1 MEQASPKYMISLI
14 NKIKTELKQQYSSSD
29 IRAYLTRWIEYYD
42 AFNQNFGISLY
53 DNGELD
59 LDTTLNNIDDETLL
73 KIAIDLEI
81 DTPDF
86 LPSIPIF
93 KNEVKS
99 SYKTAGKTFELA
111 CKKVNDE
118 PGIAVSLANA
128 ALESIIKEILKDK
141 RLFDD
146 DLYNDNDTLY
156 KLTEKCLKKL
166 KAHPSQHIPD
176 EIKRIGSGLLKCCQA
191 IENIRSDE
199 TVVTHGKTDTDT
211 VIEDPILAFFIINAV
226 STIGLF
232 LLELYQKE
240 YPSIDPETDIELPF

>member
-1 MEQASPKYMISLI
+1 MMTLI
-14 NKIKTELKQQYSSSD
+14 KRIKTELIRQYSNSD
-29 IRAYLTRWIEYYD
+29 IRIYLSKWIEYYG
-42 AFNQNFGISLY
+42 AFNQNFGICLK
-53 DNGELD
+53 DNGKLD
-59 LDTTLNNIDDETLL
+59 LDATINNIDDETLL

-81 DTPDF
+81 ETPDF

-146 DLYNDNDTLY
+146 LYNDNDTLY

-191 IENIRSDE
+191 IEDIRSDE
-199 TVVTHGKTDTDT
+199 TLVTHGKTDTDT

-226 STIGLF
+226 TTIGLF
-232 LLELYQKE
+232 LLNLYQKE
-240 YPSIDPETDIELPF
+240 YPSINQETETELPF

>member
-1 MEQASPKYMISLI
+1 MTLI
-14 NKIKTELKQQYSSSD
+14 KRIKTELIRQYSNSD
-29 IRAYLTRWIEYYD
+29 IRIYLSKWIEYYG
-42 AFNQNFGISLY
+42 AFNQNFGICLK

-59 LDTTLNNIDDETLL
+59 LDATINNIDGETLL

-81 DTPDF
+81 ETPDF

-146 DLYNDNDTLY
+146 LYNDNDTLY

-166 KAHPSQHIPD
+166 KVHPSQHIPD

-191 IENIRSDE
+191 IEDIRSDE
-199 TVVTHGKTDTDT
+199 TLVTHGKTDTDI

-232 LLELYQKE
+232 LLELYKKE
-240 YPSIDPETDIELPF
+240 YPIIGQETDIELPF

>member
-1 MEQASPKYMISLI
+1 MTLI
-14 NKIKTELKQQYSSSD
+14 KKVKAELIKEFSSTD
-29 IRAYLTRWIEYYD
+29 IRAYLERWIEYYD
-42 AFNQNFGISLY
+42 AFNQNFGVCLK
-53 DNGELD
+53 DNDELD
-59 LDTTLNNIDDETLL
+59 LDATLNNIDDETLL

-81 DTPDF
+81 ETPDF

-146 DLYNDNDTLY
+146 LYNDNDTLY

-191 IENIRSDE
+191 IEDIRSDE
-199 TVVTHGKTDTDT
+199 TLVTHGKTDADT
-211 VIEDPILAFFIINAV
+211 VIEDPMLAFFIINAV
-226 STIGLF
+226 TTIGLF
-232 LLELYQKE
+232 LLELYKKE
-240 YPSIDPETDIELPF
+240 YPIIDQETDIELPF

>member
-1 MEQASPKYMISLI
+1 MEQISPKYTMTLI
-14 NKIKTELKQQYSSSD
+14 KRIKTELMKQYSSSD
-29 IRAYLTRWIEYYD
+29 IRFYLSKWIEYYG
-42 AFNQNFGISLY
+42 AFNQNFGICLK

-59 LDTTLNNIDDETLL
+59 LDATINNIDGETLL

-81 DTPDF
+81 ETPDF

-141 RLFDD
+141 RLYDN
-146 DLYNDNDTLY
+146 LYNDNDTLY
-156 KLTEKCLKKL
+156 ELTEKCLKKL
-166 KAHPSQHIPD
+166 NAHPSQHIPN
-176 EIKRIGSGLLKCCQA
+176 EIKKIGSGLLKSCQA
-191 IENIRSDE
+191 IEGIRSNE
-199 TVVTHGKTDTDT
+199 TLVTHGKTDADT
-211 VIEDPILAFFIINAV
+211 VIEDPMLAFFIINAV
-226 STIGLF
+226 TTIGLF
-232 LLELYQKE
+232 LLNLYQKE
-240 YPSIDPETDIELPF
+240 YPSINQETETELPF

>member
-1 MEQASPKYMISLI
+1 MEQISPKYIISLI
-14 NKIKTELKQQYSSSD
+14 NKIKSELTRQYTSSD
-29 IRAYLTRWIEYYD
+29 IRAYLTRWIEFYD

-86 LPSIPIF
+86 LPSIPVF

-118 PGIAVSLANA
+118 PGIAVCLANS

-141 RLFDD
+141 RLYDN
-146 DLYNDNDTLY
+146 LYNDNDTLY
-156 KLTEKCLKKL
+156 ELTEKCLKKL
-166 KAHPSQHIPD
+166 NAHPSQHIPN
-176 EIKRIGSGLLKCCQA
+176 EIKRIGSGLLKSCQA
-191 IENIRSDE
+191 IEGIRSDE
-199 TVVTHGKTDTDT
+199 TLVTHGKTDADT
-211 VIEDPILAFFIINAV
+211 VIEDPMLAYFIINAV
-226 STIGLF
+226 TTIGLY
-232 LLELYQKE
+232 LLKLYQKE
-240 YPSIDPETDIELPF
+240 YPIINQETETELPF

>member
-1 MEQASPKYMISLI
+1 MMTLI
-14 NKIKTELKQQYSSSD
+14 KKVKAELIKEFSSTD
-29 IRAYLTRWIEYYD
+29 IRAYLERWIEYYD
-42 AFNQNFGISLY
+42 AFNQNFGVCLK
-53 DNGELD
+53 DNDELD
-59 LDTTLNNIDDETLL
+59 LDATLNNIDDETLL

-81 DTPDF
+81 ETPDF

-146 DLYNDNDTLY
+146 LYNDNDTLY

-176 EIKRIGSGLLKCCQA
+176 EIKKIGSGLLKCCQA
-191 IENIRSDE
+191 IEDIRSDE
-199 TVVTHGKTDTDT
+199 TLVTHGKTDADT
-211 VIEDPILAFFIINAV
+211 VIEDPMLAFFIINAV
-226 STIGLF
+226 TTIGLF

-240 YPSIDPETDIELPF
+240 YPIIDQETDIELPF